1 MTVCAGSAADPQNW
15 KNLHGFDRLDYSPGV
30 PATERVELRRDL
42 GLADL
47 TLTQVLFIVGL
58 PWVGVAA
65 KQGPAHVLLWLA
77 AIVLFYLPSA
87 AVVIH
92 LNRAMPLEG
101 GLYQWAKLGFN
112 ELTGFLVAWNLWL
125 FAILNTSE
133 TGLQVTQY
141 LHYLLGERGAA
152 LAASNGV
159 VALANVVILS
169 SLVAVTVRGFRLGKW
184 VHKSGGILMLTTFAM
199 LLALPW
205 LNLAKGTLTV
215 FHPLATALPVAS
227 IFSFNI
233 AAKMGFG
240 ALGGFEYVA
249 IHAGECRNPERTI
262 ARSVW
267 LAAPIIGVMFILGTS
282 SVLALVPID
291 QIDLIAPIPQV
302 LSVGFGALG
311 SAAPVAAITILV
323 LLCIRVAQAS
333 VMFAGNTRLP
343 MVAGWDGLLPQWFTR
358 LHPRYQTP
366 VNSIV
371 FVGLVTLAFSIA
383 GLVGVGKQEAFQL
396 LWNASAIFYALTYLV
411 MFAIPIFGV
420 PSPGWL
426 KIAAASG
433 FLMTLAFVV
442 LSILPIVQVES
453 AVSFALKISTV
464 VVLTNAAGLAIFLG
478 RRDRRRPRQAPP
490 LAASR

>member
-1 MTVCAGSAADPQNW
+1 LSD
-15 KNLHGFDRLDYSPGV
+15 
-30 PATERVELRRDL
+30 ERVELSRDL
-42 GLADL
+42 GVADL

-65 KQGPAHVLLWLA
+65 KQGHAHVLLWLA

-92 LNRAMPLEG
+92 LNRAMPIEG

-133 TGLQVTQY
+133 IGLQITQY
-141 LHYLLGERGAA
+141 FHYVLGERGAA
-152 LAASNGV
+152 LAANNGI
-159 VALANVVILS
+159 VALVNVVILS
-169 SLVAVTVRGFRLGKW
+169 GLVWVTVRGLSLGKW
-184 VHKSGGILMLTTFAM
+184 VHKSGGILMLATFAM
-199 LLALPW
+199 LLVLPW
-205 LNLAKGTLTV
+205 LNLAKGTLAE
-215 FHPLATALPVAS
+215 FHPLQTALPVAS
-227 IFSFNI
+227 LFSFNI

-249 IHAGECRNPERTI
+249 IHAGECRNPARAI

-267 LAAPIIGVMFILGTS
+267 LAAPIISVMFILGTS

-291 QIDLIAPIPQV
+291 RIDLIAPIPQV
-302 LSVGFGALG
+302 LSVGFHALG
-311 SAAPVAAITILV
+311 SAARVAPLTILV
-323 LLCIRVAQAS
+323 LLLIRVAQAS

-343 MVAGWDGLLPQWFTR
+343 MVAGWDGLLPPWFTR
-358 LHPRYQTP
+358 LHPRYKTP
-366 VNSIV
+366 VNSIL
-371 FVGLVTLAFSIA
+371 FVGVVTLGFSVA

-396 LWNASAIFYALTYLV
+396 LWNASAIFYALCYLV
-411 MFAIPIFGV
+411 MFALPMFAV
-420 PSPGWL
+420 PSPWWMKG
-426 KIAAASG
+426 AALSG

-453 AVSFALKISTV
+453 RLSFALKISAV
-464 VVLTNAAGLAIFLG
+464 VVLTNAAGLAMFVGKLAP
-478 RRDRRRPRQAPP
+478 RRARYATPP
-490 LAASR
+490 AASR

>member
-1 MTVCAGSAADPQNW
+1 MAQSTSDASIETRSA
-15 KNLHGFDRLDYSPGV
+15 S
-30 PATERVELRRDL
+30 LRKDL
-42 GLADL
+42 GVADL
-47 TLTQVLFIVGL
+47 TLTQILFIVGL

-65 KQGPAHVLLWLA
+65 KQGPAHVVLWLA

-112 ELTGFLVAWNLWL
+112 ELTGFMVAWNLWL

-133 TGLQVTQY
+133 IGLQITQY
-141 LHYLLGERGAA
+141 FHYVLGARGEA
-152 LAASNGV
+152 LAANNGV
-159 VALANVVILS
+159 IALVNVVILTA
-169 SLVAVTVRGFRLGKW
+169 LVIVTIRGLRIGKW
-184 VHKSGGILMLTTFAM
+184 VHTSGGLLMLTTFAM
-199 LLALPW
+199 LLVLPW
-205 LNLAKGTLTV
+205 LNLAHGSLAA
-215 FHPLATALPVAS
+215 FHPLATAVPVVS
-227 IFSFNI
+227 ILSLNI

-249 IHAGECRNPERTI
+249 IHAGECRDPTRAVT
-262 ARSVW
+262 RSVW
-267 LAAPIIGVMFILGTS
+267 FAAPIIGVMFILGTS

-291 QIDLIAPIPQV
+291 RIDLIAPIPQV

-311 SAAPVAAITILV
+311 PAAWVAPATILI

-343 MVAGWDGLLPQWFTR
+343 MVAGWDGLLPPWFTR

-371 FVGLVTLAFSIA
+371 FVGVVTLGFSLA

-411 MFAIPIFGV
+411 MFAIPIAGV
-420 PSPGWL
+420 PSPPWL
-426 KIAAASG
+426 KLAAASG

-453 AVSFALKISTV
+453 RLSFALKISAV
-464 VVLTNAAGLAIFLG
+464 VVLTNAIGFAIYA
-478 RRDRRRPRQAPP
+478 RRGSTTRNR
-490 LAASR
+490 